1 MQLLI
6 HFGLA
11 LITKGMRVADT
22 QDNKLSS
29 CSRLTKIDLINL
41 LSQSGC
47 VISPPTDIQ
56 SIFNSFRKTSSIGRS
71 WQRDIGGHRIDTL
84 LVSELIEAIEN
95 KSHSILV
102 TGGPGSGKR
111 VFYLNCRRN

>member
-1 MQLLI
+1 MRETLEERLQYLVSNSVAAFNSLWTC
-6 HFGLA
+6 LDYQ
-11 LITKGMRVADT
+11 GMRVADT

-56 SIFNSFRKTSSIGRS
+56 SIFNSFRNTSSIGRS
-71 WQRDIGGHRIDTL
+71 WQ
-84 LVSELIEAIEN
+84 
-95 KSHSILV
+95 
-102 TGGPGSGKR
+102 
-111 VFYLNCRRN
+111 